1 MLCKACKR
9 EISENSIYCNWCG
22 EKQIR
27 ERKKKGE
34 IKVPNPRQLKS
45 GNWNIELAAE
55 GQSVT
60 EPTRDLCIA
69 RARAIRAGFLETKMK
84 EKRPPITLGEA
95 IDQYVDRRKN
105 VWSPTTIRTSMN
117 IRKNRLKAVMD
128 KGLDQDWQAVMDDES
143 SRLAPKTIHNE
154 WTFIESVLREQGCTI
169 PNIRLPQLKKTER
182 KWLDPDEIKLFC
194 KALIGE
200 KVEMEALLALLGMR
214 RSEVLGLRWEDID
227 LEHNCIFRPW
237 FFGSGRRIRTFTKID
252 ITTGIS
258 ASILSVQI
266 FVQIFGLYASAGAAS
281 SPSSKFL

>member
-95 IDQYVDRRKN
+95 IDQYVDRRKM
-105 VWSPTTIRTSMN
+105 SGL
-117 IRKNRLKAVMD
+117 RL
-128 KGLDQDWQAVMDDES
+128 
-143 SRLAPKTIHNE
+143 
-154 WTFIESVLREQGCTI
+154 
-169 PNIRLPQLKKTER
+169 
-182 KWLDPDEIKLFC
+182 
-194 KALIGE
+194 
-200 KVEMEALLALLGMR
+200 
-214 RSEVLGLRWEDID
+214 RSE
-227 LEHNCIFRPW
+227 HP
-237 FFGSGRRIRTFTKID
+237 
-252 ITTGIS
+252 
-258 ASILSVQI
+258 
-266 FVQIFGLYASAGAAS
+266 
-281 SPSSKFL
+281 

>member
-105 VWSPTTIRTSMN
+105 VWSPTTIRTSMT
-117 IRKNRLKAVMD
+117 NRRA
-128 KGLDQDWQAVMDDES
+128 
-143 SRLAPKTIHNE
+143 SRLRRYTTSGH
-154 WTFIESVLREQGCTI
+154 
-169 PNIRLPQLKKTER
+169 
-182 KWLDPDEIKLFC
+182 
-194 KALIGE
+194 
-200 KVEMEALLALLGMR
+200 LLS
-214 RSEVLGLRWEDID
+214 RS
-227 LEHNCIFRPW
+227 
-237 FFGSGRRIRTFTKID
+237 
-252 ITTGIS
+252 
-258 ASILSVQI
+258 
-266 FVQIFGLYASAGAAS
+266 
-281 SPSSKFL
+281 

>member
-182 KWLDPDEIKLFC
+182 KWLDPDVLSLC
-194 KALIGE
+194 S
-200 KVEMEALLALLGMR
+200 GML
-214 RSEVLGLRWEDID
+214 SENRGYIFSMYRCGPETGLR
-227 LEHNCIFRPW
+227 
-237 FFGSGRRIRTFTKID
+237 
-252 ITTGIS
+252 
-258 ASILSVQI
+258 
-266 FVQIFGLYASAGAAS
+266 
-281 SPSSKFL
+281 